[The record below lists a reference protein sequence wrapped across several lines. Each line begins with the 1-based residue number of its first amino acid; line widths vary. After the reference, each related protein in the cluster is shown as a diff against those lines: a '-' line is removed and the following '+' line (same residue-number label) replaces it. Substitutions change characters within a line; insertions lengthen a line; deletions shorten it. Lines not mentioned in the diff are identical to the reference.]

1 MFGWFSLIMGW
12 SKLAKILFII
22 VAVFMIWAIIKGGIK
37 IFNKVKSVGHMN
49 AGPLGGMS
57 AGTGAFNATPVD
69 YLDDFTETRG
79 ESAGIVKRLNAFVVG
94 TIKILKR
101 GLMPRDLG
109 GFGDIPRQ
117 YQYFAEYIVDRYNP
131 TVVREGHGENGDT
144 SFVIN
149 KGKELVMC
157 MKDREGRYHDM
168 QLLKYVILHEI
179 SHIGSIE
186 FDHGDE
192 FWSNFQWLLKY
203 LSSKGY
209 YTPDD
214 YSKRPVEY
222 CKNIML
228 KTNPME

>member
-1 MFGWFSLIMGW
+1 MLIVLVLMIYIIR
-12 SKLAKILFII
+12 SKLKGC
-22 VAVFMIWAIIKGGIK
+22 KGG
-37 IFNKVKSVGHMN
+37 MR
-49 AGPLGGMS
+49 AEPLGGMS
-57 AGTGAFNATPVD
+57 AATNATPID
-69 YLDDFTETRG
+69 YLDDFTDARG
-79 ESAGIVKRLNAFVVG
+79 ESATIVKGLNAFVVG

-101 GLMPRDLG
+101 GLVPPDLG
-109 GFGDIPRQ
+109 GYGDIPRK
-117 YQYFAEYIVDRYNP
+117 YQYFAEHIVDRYNP
-131 TVVREGHGENGDT
+131 TVVREGHGDNGDT

-157 MKDREGRYHDM
+157 MKNREGQYHDM

-186 FDHGDE
+186 YDHGEE
-192 FWSNFQWLLKY
+192 FWTNFQWLLHY
-203 LSSKGY
+203 LSAKGY

-214 YSKRPVEY
+214 YSKKPVEY